1 MAGLQLAD
9 DVPSPAKRAKLSG
22 EDAST
27 VKQQREVRPTA
38 AHSDK
43 TGARPARPQKC
54 ADVAPPRLIPAVT
67 HSRISKA
74 NPPFRQPIEVGSFS
88 FDSRG
93 QQQLDRSEL
102 RSPAGKSG
110 MDLKV
115 GYNHRQK
122 LNQTPDLTNIL
133 TWVSHNWACFLPKLR
148 GQRTLPRAQLVPA
161 AAARQQ
167 RILQQTSE
175 SDQWVISSG
184 SIFGI
189 DKQT

>member
-54 ADVAPPRLIPAVT
+54 ADFAVT
-67 HSRISKA
+67 HLEDFYKA

-93 QQQLDRSEL
+93 TDPAVWLDWL
-102 RSPAGKSG
+102 RSCPSEQRSG
-110 MDLKV
+110 
-115 GYNHRQK
+115 
-122 LNQTPDLTNIL
+122 
-133 TWVSHNWACFLPKLR
+133 
-148 GQRTLPRAQLVPA
+148 VPLA
-161 AAARQQ
+161 AA
-167 RILQQTSE
+167 LQCWHLE
-175 SDQWVISSG
+175 RR
-184 SIFGI
+184 
-189 DKQT
+189 